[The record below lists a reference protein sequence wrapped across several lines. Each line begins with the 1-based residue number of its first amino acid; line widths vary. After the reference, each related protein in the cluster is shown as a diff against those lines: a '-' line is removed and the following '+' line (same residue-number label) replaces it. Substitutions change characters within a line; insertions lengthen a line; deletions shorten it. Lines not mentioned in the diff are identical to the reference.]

1 MSALPTNP
9 VPPEAAVGVR
19 DPKKAAMSGWI
30 GSALEYYDFALYSTA
45 AALVFPKI
53 FFAADNPTVAL
64 IASLATYAVGYVAR
78 PVGAVVL
85 GAYGDRHGRK
95 NVLVIAMLM
104 MGFATL
110 AVGLLPTYS
119 QVGVWAPLGLV
130 ILRLIQGFA
139 VAGELG
145 GSNAMIVEHAPDAQ
159 RGFFASFSLQGT
171 QAGSILATAA
181 MLPLATLLPE
191 AAWLGWGWRIPFLL
205 SAVVIVAGYVIRQK
219 VSEPPSFAAQ
229 QEAGVKQRFPF
240 VELLRTKPIVMLLC
254 IVMTLTNVIGT
265 TTIVFGQSFATAKGY
280 GVGFTSGDMLWV
292 SLVANITAVIMI
304 PIWGALSDKF
314 GRRIFMIVGGLGGGL
329 LSGVYLMFVQQ
340 RNLVM
345 TFVMVI
351 VVQGIFF
358 QMWNAT
364 FATYFQEQFPMR
376 IRVTGFAVSQ
386 NIGLMIASFLPSIFT
401 ALAPPGTAN
410 VPLIIGGT
418 TFAITVVA
426 ALSTLGLRET
436 RGTSL
441 EDLEDAAPSQSK
453 SAAHVA

>member
-1 MSALPTNP
+1 
-9 VPPEAAVGVR
+9 
-19 DPKKAAMSGWI
+19 
-30 GSALEYYDFALYSTA
+30 
-45 AALVFPKI
+45 
-53 FFAADNPTVAL
+53 
-64 IASLATYAVGYVAR
+64 
-78 PVGAVVL
+78 
-85 GAYGDRHGRK
+85 
-95 NVLVIAMLM
+95 
-104 MGFATL
+104 
-110 AVGLLPTYS
+110 
-119 QVGVWAPLGLV
+119 
-130 ILRLIQGFA
+130 
-139 VAGELG
+139 
-145 GSNAMIVEHAPDAQ
+145 
-159 RGFFASFSLQGT
+159 
-171 QAGSILATAA
+171 
-181 MLPLATLLPE
+181 
-191 AAWLGWGWRIPFLL
+191 GWGWRIPFLL

-410 VPLIIGGT
+410 VPL
-418 TFAITVVA
+418 
-426 ALSTLGLRET
+426 
-436 RGTSL
+436 
-441 EDLEDAAPSQSK
+441 
-453 SAAHVA
+453 

>member
-1 MSALPTNP
+1 M
-9 VPPEAAVGVR
+9 
-19 DPKKAAMSGWI
+19 
-30 GSALEYYDFALYSTA
+30 
-45 AALVFPKI
+45 
-53 FFAADNPTVAL
+53 
-64 IASLATYAVGYVAR
+64 GYVAR

-119 QVGVWAPLGLV
+119 QVGVWAPVGLV
-130 ILRLIQGFA
+130 ILRLVQGFA

-145 GSNAMIVEHAPDAQ
+145 GSNAMIVEHAPDAR

-181 MLPLATLLPE
+181 MLPLATMLPE

-219 VSEPPSFAAQ
+219 VSEPPAFAAQ
-229 QEAGVKQRFPF
+229 AESAVKQRFPL
-240 VELLRTKPIVMLLC
+240 VELLKTKPVVMLLC

-265 TTIVFGQSFATAKGY
+265 TTLVFGISFATAKGY
-280 GVGFTSGDMLWV
+280 GVGFSSGDMLWV
-292 SLVANITAVIMI
+292 SLVANITAVITI

-314 GRRIFMIVGGLGGGL
+314 GRRIFMIVGGLGGGA

-345 TFVMVI
+345 VFVMVI
-351 VVQGIFF
+351 IVQGIFF

-364 FATYFQEQFPMR
+364 FATFFQEQFPMR

-386 NIGLMIASFLPSIFT
+386 NIGLMIASFLPSVFT
-401 ALAPPGTAN
+401 AIAPPGTTN
-410 VPLIIGGT
+410 VPLIIGGA

-426 ALSTLGLRET
+426 ALSSLGARET
-436 RGTSL
+436 KGTSL
-441 EDLEDAAPSQSK
+441 EDLEDSHPIPAST
-453 SAAHVA
+453 VA